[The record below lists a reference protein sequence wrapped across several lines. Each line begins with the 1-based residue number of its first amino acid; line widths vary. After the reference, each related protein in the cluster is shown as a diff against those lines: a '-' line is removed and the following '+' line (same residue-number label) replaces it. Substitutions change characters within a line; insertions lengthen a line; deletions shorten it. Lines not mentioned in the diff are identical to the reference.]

1 MDTLQIRAATLAD
14 LDDLCALESLC
25 FSYDQIGRRSFRR
38 LLQRPTAHLYVATEL
53 EQLFA
58 YAIILTRHN
67 SRYCRLYSM
76 ATSPVARGKGV
87 AKRLLT
93 EIITHL
99 QPRCNGMRLEV
110 KTNNLAGM
118 ELYRKLGFE
127 VIDVLPGYYSDGD
140 DGYRMQLT
148 WSDPASNAVFA

>member
-1 MDTLQIRAATLAD
+1 MDTLLFRAATMAD
-14 LDDLCALESLC
+14 LDNLCVLENQC

-38 LLQRPTAHLYVATEL
+38 LLQSPTAHLYVAL
-53 EQLFA
+53 LAEQLVA
-58 YAIILTRHN
+58 YAIVLTRCN

-76 ATSPVARGKGV
+76 ATGPAARGKGI
-87 AKRLLT
+87 AKYLLT
-93 EIITHL
+93 EIITRL
-99 QPRCNGMRLEV
+99 QPRYNGMRLEV
-110 KTNNLAGM
+110 KTNNPGGL

-148 WSDPASNAVFA
+148 WNDNANI